1 MLNEALTS
9 IKGIGPTRAERFAAL
24 GLFTFSDL
32 ICFMPRE
39 YRDYSRVTNI
49 CDLKQDDYAV
59 IRVTELGSPK
69 TVRIPRSH
77 LTVTMVSVSD
87 GTGRLQATWYNQA
100 YAAKNIPTANG
111 GYVIGKF
118 DKRRGMKLL
127 QPAFTSVIPGIQPI
141 YPLVKGLNQ
150 SIIRNAVRIAL
161 NSCRDEI
168 TDELGESIRKEF
180 SLMPKADALENA
192 HFPQDAASLNAA
204 RRSIAFEDA
213 LLFTIMLAY
222 IRSLRSR
229 EKGISF
235 DVTGIKDE
243 FLKLIPFALTNAQ
256 SRIIDEIA
264 CDMHSSSP
272 MNRLIQG
279 DVGSGKTV
287 LALYAM
293 YAAMKNGYQS
303 ALMAP
308 TEILAQQHYKQ
319 LKSIFGEKAAIIT
332 GRQTKKQREELIGK
346 IAEGKVTAVTG
357 THALIEGDV
366 KFRNLGIVITDEQH
380 RFGVQQRAK
389 LGSKAATPD
398 VMIMSATPIPRT
410 LSLILYG
417 DLDVSILND
426 MPPGRIPVNTKYVP
440 QSKRI
445 AMYRYIEKTVQEE
458 GIQAYVVCP
467 MIEDNEEMES
477 VNSAEAVFD
486 ELSEMLS
493 VRVALMH
500 GRMKNAEKESTMEAF
515 RRGEIDVLVSTTVIE
530 VGVDVPN
537 ANIIA
542 IESAD
547 RFGLAQL
554 HQLRGRVGRG
564 NMESYCFL
572 LSDSDSKLVR
582 DRLKTLTETND
593 GFKIAEKDL
602 EIRGPGDF
610 IGTRQHGEV
619 SLGAALGADLNT
631 LIEAHEAAERIIKE
645 DTPDCRRLIDKAKQ
659 KYERSYKDI
668 AIN

>member
-9 IKGIGPTRAERFAAL
+9 IKGIGPVRAERFAAL

-32 ICFMPRE
+32 ISFMPRE
-39 YRDYSRVTNI
+39 YRDFSRVTNI
-49 CDLKQDDYAV
+49 CDLQQDDYAL
-59 IRVTELGSPK
+59 IRVTELGVPK

-77 LTVTMVSVSD
+77 LIVTTVSVSD
-87 GTGRLQATWYNQA
+87 GTGRLQAAWYNQA
-100 YAAKNIPTANG
+100 YAAKRVPMASG
-111 GYVIGKF
+111 AYVIGKV
-118 DKRRGMKLL
+118 DKRRGVKLL
-127 QPAFTSVIPGIQPI
+127 QPVFTSEIPGIQPI

-150 SIIRNAVRIAL
+150 SIIRNSIRIAL

-168 TDELGESIRKEF
+168 ADELGESIRKEF
-180 SLMPKADALENA
+180 SLMPKADALENV

-204 RRSIAFEDA
+204 KRSIAFEDA
-213 LLFTIMLAY
+213 LLFTVMLAY

-229 EKGISF
+229 EKGIAF
-235 DVTGIKDE
+235 EVEGVKEE
-243 FLKLIPFALTNAQ
+243 FLKMMPFAPTNAQ

-293 YAAMKNGYQS
+293 YTAMKNGYQS

-319 LKSIFGEKAAIIT
+319 LESIFGEKAAIIT
-332 GRQTKKQREELIGK
+332 GRQTKKQREELLRR
-346 IAEGKVTAVTG
+346 IAEGEVTAVTG
-357 THALIEGDV
+357 THALIEGNV
-366 KFRNLGIVITDEQH
+366 RFQNLGIVITDEQH
-380 RFGVQQRAK
+380 RFGVHQRAK
-389 LGSKAATPD
+389 LSSKAAMPD

-426 MPPGRIPVNTKYVP
+426 MPPGRIPVNTKCVP

-445 AMYRYIEKTVQEE
+445 DMYRYIERTVHEK

-467 MIEDNEEMES
+467 MIEDNEEPDS
-477 VNSAEAVFD
+477 VSSAEAVYD

-500 GRMKNAEKESTMEAF
+500 GRMKNADKESTMEAF
-515 RRGEIDVLVSTTVIE
+515 RRGDIDVLVSTTVIE

-537 ANIIA
+537 ANIIV

-564 NMESYCFL
+564 KLESYCFL

-582 DRLKTLTETND
+582 DRLKTITETND

-602 EIRGPGDF
+602 EMRGPGDF

-619 SLGAALGADLNT
+619 GLGAALGADFNT
-631 LIEAHEAAERIIKE
+631 LLEAHEAAERIMKE
-645 DTPDCRRLIDKAKQ
+645 NTPDAERLIDKAKQ
-659 KYERSYKDI
+659 RYERSYRDI

>member
-9 IKGIGPTRAERFAAL
+9 IKGIGPVRAERFAAL

-32 ICFMPRE
+32 IGFMPRE
-39 YRDYSRVTNI
+39 YRDYSRITNI
-49 CDLKQDDYAV
+49 CDLRQDDYAV
-59 IRVTELGSPK
+59 IRATEIGSPK

-77 LTVTMVSVSD
+77 LTVTTVAVSD
-87 GTGRLQATWYNQA
+87 GTGKLLATWYNQA
-100 YAAKNIPTANG
+100 YAAKNVPAANG
-111 GYVIGKF
+111 GYVVGKF

-127 QPAFTSVIPGIQPI
+127 QPVFTPVIPGIQPV
-141 YPLVKGLNQ
+141 YPLVRGLNQ
-150 SIIRNAVRIAL
+150 SVIRNSVRIAL
-161 NSCRDEI
+161 DSCRDEI
-168 TDELGESIRKEF
+168 TDELGEGIRKEF
-180 SLMPKADALENA
+180 SVMPRAEALENV
-192 HFPQDAASLNAA
+192 HFPEDAASLNAA

-213 LLFTIMLAY
+213 LLFTMMLAH

-229 EKGISF
+229 DRGISF
-235 DVTGIKDE
+235 KVEGVKDE
-243 FLKLIPFALTNAQ
+243 FLKLIPFAPTNAQ

-272 MNRLIQG
+272 MNRIVQG

-287 LALYAM
+287 IALYAM

-308 TEILAQQHYKQ
+308 TEILAQQHYK
-319 LKSIFGEKAAIIT
+319 LLRSIFGEKAAILT
-332 GRQTKKQREELIGK
+332 GRQTKKQRWDLLRR
-346 IAEGKVTAVTG
+346 IAEGEVTAVTG
-357 THALIEGDV
+357 THALLEGDV
-366 KFRNLGIVITDEQH
+366 EFRNLGIVITDEQH
-380 RFGVQQRAK
+380 RFGVHQRAK
-389 LGSKAATPD
+389 LGSKASMPD

-417 DLDVSILND
+417 DLDISVLDD
-426 MPPGRIPVNTKYVP
+426 MPPGRIPVNTKFVP
-440 QSKRI
+440 KSKRI
-445 AMYRYIEKTVQEE
+445 AMYRYIETSVRER

-467 MIEDNEEMES
+467 TIEENEDMEN
-477 VNSAEAVFD
+477 VNSAETVFD
-486 ELSEMLS
+486 ELSKMLS

-500 GRMKNAEKESTMEAF
+500 GRMKNAEKEGTMEAF
-515 RRGEIDVLVSTTVIE
+515 RRGEIDILVSTTVIE

-564 NMESYCFL
+564 KTESSCFL
-572 LSDSDSKLVR
+572 LSDSDSRLVR
-582 DRLKTLTETND
+582 ERLNILSETND

-602 EIRGPGDF
+602 EMRGPGDF
-610 IGTRQHGEV
+610 IGTRQHGEIG
-619 SLGAALGADLNT
+619 LGAAGGADLNT
-631 LIEAHEAAERIIKE
+631 LLEAHEAAERIMRE
-645 DTPDCRRLIDKAKQ
+645 DTPDGRRLIDKAVQ
-659 KYERSYKDI
+659 KYERSYRDI

>member
-1 MLNEALTS
+1 
-9 IKGIGPTRAERFAAL
+9 
-24 GLFTFSDL
+24 
-32 ICFMPRE
+32 
-39 YRDYSRVTNI
+39 
-49 CDLKQDDYAV
+49 
-59 IRVTELGSPK
+59 
-69 TVRIPRSH
+69 
-77 LTVTMVSVSD
+77 
-87 GTGRLQATWYNQA
+87 
-100 YAAKNIPTANG
+100 
-111 GYVIGKF
+111 
-118 DKRRGMKLL
+118 
-127 QPAFTSVIPGIQPI
+127 
-141 YPLVKGLNQ
+141 
-150 SIIRNAVRIAL
+150 
-161 NSCRDEI
+161 
-168 TDELGESIRKEF
+168 
-180 SLMPKADALENA
+180 
-192 HFPQDAASLNAA
+192 
-204 RRSIAFEDA
+204 
-213 LLFTIMLAY
+213 
-222 IRSLRSR
+222 
-229 EKGISF
+229 
-235 DVTGIKDE
+235 
-243 FLKLIPFALTNAQ
+243 
-256 SRIIDEIA
+256 
-264 CDMHSSSP
+264 

-319 LKSIFGEKAAIIT
+319 LQSIFGEKAAIIT
-332 GRQTKKQREELIGK
+332 GRQTKKQREELIRK
-346 IAEGKVTAVTG
+346 IAEGEVTAVTG

-380 RFGVQQRAK
+380 RFGVHQRAK
-389 LGSKAATPD
+389 LGSKAAMPD

-426 MPPGRIPVNTKYVP
+426 MPSGRIPVNTKYVP
-440 QSKRI
+440 QLKRI
-445 AMYRYIEKTVQEE
+445 PMYRYIEKTVKEK

-477 VNSAEAVFD
+477 VNSAEAVFA

-500 GRMKNAEKESTMEAF
+500 GRMKNAEKESTMDAF

-564 NMESYCFL
+564 IWRAAASCSAIRTASLFATGSTL
-572 LSDSDSKLVR
+572 LPKPMTAL
-582 DRLKTLTETND
+582 RLRK
-593 GFKIAEKDL
+593 
-602 EIRGPGDF
+602 
-610 IGTRQHGEV
+610 
-619 SLGAALGADLNT
+619 
-631 LIEAHEAAERIIKE
+631 RILK
-645 DTPDCRRLIDKAKQ
+645 
-659 KYERSYKDI
+659 
-668 AIN
+668 